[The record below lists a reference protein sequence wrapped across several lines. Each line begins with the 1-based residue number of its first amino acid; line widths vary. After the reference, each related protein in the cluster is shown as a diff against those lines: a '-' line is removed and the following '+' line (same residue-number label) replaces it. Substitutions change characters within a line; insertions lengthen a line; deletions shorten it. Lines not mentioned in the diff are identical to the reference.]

1 MRFINQPWEVL
12 HEISSGRVSKEGKQV
27 LENVHPELYNDLK
40 AQVLSKISEMQAK
53 GKIIPMSK
61 RLGLSYFLDQPLD
74 STMTPQAIMS
84 NQMAFLMPQQ
94 STQNAPT
101 PKPSG
106 AKNLDVSQ
114 RKCSAK
120 GNN

>member
-1 MRFINQPWEVL
+1 MKKKTIKKVIE
-12 HEISSGRVSKEGKQV
+12 
-27 LENVHPELYNDLK
+27 
-40 AQVLSKISEMQAK
+40 AK

-114 RKCSAK
+114 RLLTPLQKVASRA
-120 GNN
+120 